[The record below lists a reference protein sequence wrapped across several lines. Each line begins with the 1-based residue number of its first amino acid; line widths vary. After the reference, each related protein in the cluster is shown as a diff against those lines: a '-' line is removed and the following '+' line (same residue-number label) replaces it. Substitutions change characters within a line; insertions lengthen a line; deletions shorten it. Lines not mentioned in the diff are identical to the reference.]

1 MKRIYNTLLAIT
13 LICTSVH
20 AQEITVTTGK
30 CIIRNNR
37 DIPVWVWWDEEGIS
51 HGPVAEYI
59 KDYFCRWRP
68 GGDWMNYFQIL
79 AEGNMASGS
88 SSGDLLMY
96 KILQPGETFEIL
108 TGNASRSTV
117 ERSVR
122 KCLAVISQEEM
133 EMAPVYKSFCNIEMF
148 DFCFDSISIDMKDT
162 DIPPTWQTPY
172 ATLFSTDGKPVNVYS
187 DSSRT
192 EIIGTYNVNKA
203 GIRINVP
210 LRQMTSEMI
219 GDKIW
224 ISTSEGYI
232 PKFEGWVEKRHC
244 FRIIRQGA
252 DNAVRIYDKPDKDAP
267 VMELMC
273 NRGLMANILHAER
286 SWMKVMVLYHR
297 PIEGWVKISD
307 LEP

>member
-1 MKRIYNTLLAIT
+1 MKRICTLLAIT

-51 HGPVAEYI
+51 QGPVAEYI

-96 KILQPGETFEIL
+96 KILQPKETFEIL
-108 TGNASRSTV
+108 TGNTSRSTV

-133 EMAPVYKSFCNIEMF
+133 DAVYGK
-148 DFCFDSISIDMKDT
+148 KDENG
-162 DIPPTWQTPY
+162 I
-172 ATLFSTDGKPVNVYS
+172 STDAI
-187 DSSRT
+187 
-192 EIIGTYNVNKA
+192 EIPEEELVAENAENELGGFGALFADPDDPNAAV
-203 GIRINVP
+203 
-210 LRQMTSEMI
+210 SETDAS
-219 GDKIW
+219 G
-224 ISTSEGYI
+224 
-232 PKFEGWVEKRHC
+232 
-244 FRIIRQGA
+244 
-252 DNAVRIYDKPDKDAP
+252 DAP
-267 VMELMC
+267 E
-273 NRGLMANILHAER
+273 
-286 SWMKVMVLYHR
+286 
-297 PIEGWVKISD
+297 D
-307 LEP
+307 L